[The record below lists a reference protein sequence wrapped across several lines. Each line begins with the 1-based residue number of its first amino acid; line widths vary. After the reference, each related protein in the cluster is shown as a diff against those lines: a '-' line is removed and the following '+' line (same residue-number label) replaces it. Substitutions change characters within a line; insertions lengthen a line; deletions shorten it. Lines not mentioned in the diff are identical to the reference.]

1 MSGVKGLRLKL
12 FLQFCFMPLDF
23 RSLLHL
29 VTYPYKFLQY
39 IAKADTMEGRI
50 QSELSALERAND
62 VNILIAVE
70 SGSRAWGFPSADSD
84 YDVRFIYIH
93 RPEWYLSIDLEDRRD
108 VIELPIN
115 ERLDIS
121 GWDVRKAL
129 RLFHKSNP
137 PLLEWLQCS
146 IVYRE
151 KFTFAA
157 KLRSLLPDFYSP
169 KASFYHYL
177 HMARSNMRE
186 YLQGET
192 VRQKKYF
199 YVLRPL
205 LAMLWIEKDIGP
217 VPIEFERLLDTV
229 VTDSDLRCAID
240 LLLEAKR
247 NGAELDQGPKIPAI
261 SHFIEKE
268 INRLDSQFSH
278 NVHPVLSVNALN
290 GLFHSTLIEVWGKSI
305 S

>member
-1 MSGVKGLRLKL
+1 
-12 FLQFCFMPLDF
+12 
-23 RSLLHL
+23 
-29 VTYPYKFLQY
+29 
-39 IAKADTMEGRI
+39 MEPKMTEQI
-50 QSELSALERAND
+50 QSSIQTELASLEHSND
-62 VNILIAVE
+62 VVILLAVE

-84 YDVRFIYIH
+84 YDVRFIYLH

-115 ERLDIS
+115 ELLDIS
-121 GWDVRKAL
+121 GWDIRKAL

-137 PLLEWLQCS
+137 PLLEWLQCFT
-146 IVYRE
+146 VYRE
-151 KFTFAA
+151 RYKFA
-157 KLRSLLPDFYSP
+157 KILRSLLPDFYSP

-177 HMARSNMRE
+177 HMARGNMRE

-205 LAMLWIEKDIGP
+205 LAMLWIEKDLGP
-217 VPIEFERLLDTV
+217 VPIEFERLLGTV

-261 SHFIEKE
+261 SRFIEEE
-268 INRLDSQFSH
+268 IDRLESQFAH
-278 NVHPVLSVNALN
+278 NRTPVPPVDALN
-290 GLFHSTLIEVWGKSI
+290 ELFQNTLMEVWGKSI